1 MKSSYAQLEQH
12 ILNKFSK
19 ESFAKLTSIQD
30 QSYRV
35 LARRRDSLLV
45 APTGSGKTESAII
58 PVITML
64 ADDKGEASADGDGIR
79 CLYVTPQ
86 RSLNNDVF
94 RRIIKYATSENLK
107 VEIRHGDTSYTKR
120 KKIYQNPPDILIT
133 TPESLS
139 IILVNEKMG
148 HLLKT
153 VRWIIIDE
161 IHEIISSKRGSYL
174 SLCLERLT
182 FFSTC
187 FCRIG
192 ISATVGNHSEAAR
205 FLVGRN
211 KKCAVLVDKTLRKY
225 DIELKHIDGSIKAV
239 STYILDHVSKTHS
252 DSSVLL
258 FTNTRDESEFMGT
271 VLKNHCNLQVQVHH
285 GSLSRDAREE
295 TEKFLRA
302 GTPGIVVCTSSL
314 ELGID
319 IGSIDLVIHYG
330 SPRQVSKLI
339 QRIGRSR
346 HTRRSSAKGLI
357 ITNNYDDF
365 LESLSIIQRVRKG
378 SIEDQFPHD
387 CPLDVLAHNIV
398 GMTLQ
403 TREKLNLEKLY
414 GIFSSAHLFRS
425 LSFFDFMDCINILLN
440 SFLIRLDMEKKHIT
454 RTGKSYRYYYENVS
468 TIPHI
473 VKFDVIDS
481 ISKKRIGTLDQQF
494 VGDYGEKGNVFV
506 LKGSQ
511 WRILVIDE
519 GKFQVHVEPLSG
531 APINV
536 PYWVG
541 EMIPVDYETAM
552 IVGKLRKKIRE
563 GHSKKIDI
571 SSCNTDPK
579 IIANMSRNMK
589 SLDVIPDSSNLVFET
604 IPTESIIVIHST
616 LGSKINNTLGS
627 LLSTFLSSKTG
638 YIIETRS
645 DPYRILLSSTS
656 IRLRQNHVFS
666 LFDDEFDVESVL
678 IASFSGTYNIN
689 WKVWGVAKR
698 FGIIKKESIY
708 DKRMARMLYDRY
720 YKTSLSKESIRELI
734 HDKYDIKKTSQI
746 IKDIKSGTI
755 NLHWVDTR
763 EFSGLAQ
770 PILSRSKKSISAPLG
785 IENGVLELV
794 KERLTTTKHKL
805 ICMRCGKWERI
816 FETKDIPIKVGCP
829 FCKSR
834 LVSATFW
841 KDDNLGIIIG
851 RKITGAPLSKDEE
864 HKFDRAWKIASLI
877 NNFGKMAVFVLSG
890 HGIGA
895 DTCAR
900 ILRNYTD
907 DENLLKTIYEAEKQY
922 VMTRGFWDN

>member
-1 MKSSYAQLEQH
+1 
-12 ILNKFSK
+12 
-19 ESFAKLTSIQD
+19 D
-30 QSYRV
+30 
-35 LARRRDSLLV
+35 
-45 APTGSGKTESAII
+45 GSANME
-58 PVITML
+58 
-64 ADDKGEASADGDGIR
+64 GIR

-94 RRIIKYATSENLK
+94 RRIIKYAASENLK

-120 KKIYQNPPDILIT
+120 KKIYQDPPDILIT

-139 IILVNEKMG
+139 IMLVNEKMG

-153 VRWIIIDE
+153 VKWVIIDE
-161 IHEIISSKRGSYL
+161 IHEIVSSKRGSNL

-182 FFSTC
+182 FFSAS

-192 ISATVGNHSEAAR
+192 ISATVGNHSETAR
-205 FLVGRN
+205 FLVGKD
-211 KKCAVLVDKTLRKY
+211 KKCAILVDKTLRKY
-225 DIELKHIDGSIKAV
+225 DIELKHIDGSIKEV
-239 STYILDHVSKTHS
+239 STFILDYVSKTHS

-271 VLKNHCNLQVQVHH
+271 VLKNKCSLQVQIHH

-295 TEKFLRA
+295 TEKFLRTGIA
-302 GTPGIVVCTSSL
+302 GIIVCTSSL
-314 ELGID
+314 ELGLD

-365 LESLSIIQRVRKG
+365 LESLSIIQRVRRG
-378 SIEDQFPHD
+378 SIEDQIPHD
-387 CPLDVLAHNIV
+387 CPLDVLGHNIV

-414 GIFSSAHLFRS
+414 GIFTSAHLFRS
-425 LSFFDFMDCINILLN
+425 LSYFDFMDCVNILLN
-440 SFLIRLDMEKKHIT
+440 SFLIRLDVEKKYVT

-541 EMIPVDYETAM
+541 EMIPVDCETAL
-552 IVGKLRKKIRE
+552 IVGKLRKKI
-563 GHSKKIDI
+563 GLGISQKSDI
-571 SSCNTDPK
+571 SFSNMDPK
-579 IIANMSRNMK
+579 ILANISRNMK
-589 SLDVIPDSSNLVFET
+589 SLDVIPDASNVVFET
-604 IPTESIIVIHST
+604 IPTESIVVIHST
-616 LGSKINNTLGS
+616 LGSKVNNTLGS

-638 YIIETRS
+638 YIIESRS
-645 DPYRILLSSTS
+645 DPYRILLSSS
-656 IRLRQNHVFS
+656 NIRFRKNQIFS

-698 FGIIKKESIY
+698 FGIIRKESIY
-708 DKRMARMLYDRY
+708 DKRIARMLYDRY

-734 HDKYDIKKTSQI
+734 HDKYDVKKTSQAI
-746 IKDIKSGTI
+746 RDIKSGAI
-755 NLHWVDTR
+755 KLHWIDTH
-763 EFSGLAQ
+763 EFSGLSQ

-785 IENGVLELV
+785 IENGILELV

-816 FETKDIPIKVGCP
+816 FETKDIPVKLACP
-829 FCKSR
+829 FCKSK
-834 LVSATFW
+834 LVAATFW
-841 KDDNLGIIIG
+841 KDDNLGPIIG
-851 RKITGAPLSKDEE
+851 RRITGTPLSKDEE